1 MRTAL
6 GLLVL
11 AACTVG
17 GCAWDGYALLQ
28 PKPAPQTAPAAPPPP
43 RPIVTADQVDEH
55 NAHEMAGAL
64 LEELQA
70 DAPADTSAAQPKADT
85 KAENGKAR

>member
-55 NAHEMAGAL
+55 NAHEMASAL
-64 LEELQA
+64 LEELSADAQA
-70 DAPADTSAAQPKADT
+70 DPAAGQAKPDGKAA
-85 KAENGKAR
+85 NGKGR